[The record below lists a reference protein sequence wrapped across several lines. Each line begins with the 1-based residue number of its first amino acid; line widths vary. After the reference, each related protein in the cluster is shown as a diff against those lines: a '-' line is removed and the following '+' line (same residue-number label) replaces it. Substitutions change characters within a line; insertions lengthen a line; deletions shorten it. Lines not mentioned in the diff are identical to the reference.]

1 MHTVVYLIYR
11 TATLEQPESVPA
23 LRLPEVWQQA
33 PKSPTV
39 SMTCKRSAPLRLA
52 KKLLPPMACYTSL
65 NLHDI
70 SMSMTGLVAH
80 VQCNYNT
87 NTRAVNKKKSLHM
100 GIELLRYS
108 VFAFTG
114 SPTITVNTQHCGGGR
129 LDCDGIQQDVMLLLY
144 HTRSL

>member
-23 LRLPEVWQQA
+23 LSLPEVWQQE
-33 PKSPTV
+33 
-39 SMTCKRSAPLRLA
+39 RSAPLRLA